1 MPSSHR
7 GSSPSVEPSHSD
19 VEKQENDVPSKPG
32 PAPTS
37 EYPDGGLQAWLVVL
51 GGFMCNFVAFGY
63 VSSYGVFQAYYTE
76 HLLPNESPSA
86 LAWIGSIQ
94 AFMLFFPAFFGG
106 ALFDIGWFKIPLL
119 ISCSALV
126 LFTFLVGQ
134 CTKYWHFLLCQGIA
148 SGFAGGMMF
157 SPIMTVLGH
166 WWLKRRGLAYGVIA
180 LGSSFGGVSIP
191 ILVRRLIPRVGFPWT
206 MRILGFLFLALL
218 TILNLTMKRRLPAN
232 PGQGFK
238 TAWDHRLFTQ
248 NLVLSLYVLAGFFA
262 FLGFYVV
269 IIFIDIAAVSHG
281 VDANFSFY
289 LVSILNG
296 VSAVGRLSAG
306 RISDVVGSGN
316 TVIPSLIAS
325 AAVTYGF
332 PFAKDRTGFILI
344 AIFYG
349 LASGAYIATFIVPI
363 YGFGEMKDLGKRMG
377 MAMTLGSFAAL
388 AGPPIAGALVKSH
401 GYSAAGYF
409 GGTCMI
415 VGLALIITVRFL
427 HLKGAVIGKF

>member
-1 MPSSHR
+1 M
-7 GSSPSVEPSHSD
+7 V
-19 VEKQENDVPSKPG
+19 
-32 PAPTS
+32 
-37 EYPDGGLQAWLVVL
+37 
-51 GGFMCNFVAFGY
+51 NFVAFGY

-76 HLLPNESPSA
+76 NILRGESPSS

-94 AFMLFFPAFFGG
+94 AFMLFFPALFGG
-106 ALFDIGWFKIPLL
+106 ALFDRGWFKIPLL
-119 ISCSALV
+119 MSCSALV

-134 CTKYWHFLLCQGIA
+134 CSQYWHFLLCQGIA

-166 WWLKRRGLAYGVIA
+166 WWSKRRGLAYGVIA
-180 LGSSFGGVSIP
+180 LGSSFGGVAIP
-191 ILVRRLIPRVGFPWT
+191 IMVRRLIPQVGFPWT
-206 MRILGFLFLALL
+206 MRILGFLFLVLL
-218 TILNLTMKRRLPAN
+218 SVPNLTMKRRLPAN
-232 PGQGFK
+232 PSQKLK
-238 TAWDHRLFTQ
+238 TAWDHRLFTG
-248 NLVLSLYVLAGFFA
+248 NLVLSLYVLAGFLA

-281 VDANFSFY
+281 VDAKFSFY

-306 RISDVVGSGN
+306 RISDWIGSGN

-332 PFAKDRTGFILI
+332 AFAKNQRDFILI
-344 AIFYG
+344 AVFYG

-401 GYSAAGYF
+401 GYHAAGYF
-409 GGTCMI
+409 GGSCM
-415 VGLALIITVRFL
+415 VAGVLLIIIVRFL
-427 HLKGAVIGKF
+427 HLKATTMRKF